1 VSVRHVAFVLTQ
13 DRGGPVDLTVALAR
27 ELADRDGG
35 PRVSV
40 IGPPPL
46 TSAGDISD
54 LLIPVH
60 VRKVSDL
67 AAGRRVAGVLRWLS
81 ADVVHAQDRR
91 AGLMCSL
98 ARPPASL
105 IGTYHGLPE
114 DIEYAWV
121 RDRASAPSAPR
132 LRSRAVLA
140 ADAAV
145 ARRLPVT
152 VTPSAYMARFL
163 REGLRVPPERLRV
176 IFNGAPLP
184 QVRPLPTVVRTMTY
198 VGQLGPVKSVGTLLE
213 ALALLRPEL
222 PDLHLRIVGDGPLR
236 AELEARADRPD
247 LAGGVSFV
255 GYRTDVPAQLA
266 LADAFV
272 LPSVNENQPLALLEA
287 MGAGLACVASHVGGI
302 PEVLADTGLLVPPG
316 DAPAL
321 ARALRRLAMER
332 GLAADLGNRAAE
344 RARDRYSIARCAD
357 SHLELYGELV
367 ATGRSPSMDRLPSR
381 SRAGRWPV
389 VAPVPTVPTSAG
401 GRPSFSVVIAAY
413 QAAGTVGA
421 AVESAL
427 TQTYSPLEVIVCD
440 DGSTDDIAGALQSYR
455 GRIRLIHKDNGGESS
470 AKNSAAAVASGD
482 FVVLLDADDSWMPR
496 RLEALAALSVARPD
510 LDILTTNATVMVNG
524 EDAGPYYPLRTR
536 FDVDDQRIAIL
547 GSNFVFGSCA
557 IRRYR
562 WEGLGGFDESLR
574 IAADWDLIQRLILT
588 GSLAGV
594 LDLPLARY
602 NLSRASLS
610 GDEVGLWRHRIELT
624 RSALVRYQLRPAER
638 QVCNRQVAHYERE
651 LRLAQARRAVREG
664 IPDARRLSIAV
675 VGSPDYGLATRAKA
689 LTAALLP
696 AVAASLPPPDRL
708 Q

>member
-1 VSVRHVAFVLTQ
+1 
-13 DRGGPVDLTVALAR
+13 
-27 ELADRDGG
+27 
-35 PRVSV
+35 
-40 IGPPPL
+40 
-46 TSAGDISD
+46 
-54 LLIPVH
+54 
-60 VRKVSDL
+60 
-67 AAGRRVAGVLRWLS
+67 
-81 ADVVHAQDRR
+81 
-91 AGLMCSL
+91 
-98 ARPPASL
+98 
-105 IGTYHGLPE
+105 
-114 DIEYAWV
+114 
-121 RDRASAPSAPR
+121 
-132 LRSRAVLA
+132 
-140 ADAAV
+140 
-145 ARRLPVT
+145 
-152 VTPSAYMARFL
+152 MARFL